1 MLAVM
6 QSLVGSVRG
15 AGKTMI
21 TMMISIV
28 SLCVV
33 RVLWIMG
40 VLAFNPSIEGVF
52 LGYPISWTI
61 GAILMIIYTVKGKWI
76 PLD

>member
-1 MLAVM
+1 
-6 QSLVGSVRG
+6 
-15 AGKTMI
+15 
-21 TMMISIV
+21 
-28 SLCVV
+28 
-33 RVLWIMG
+33 MG